1 LAGDGEI
8 SEAGER
14 VKRALGSAVAHQ
26 PSLACDYYL
35 AVATGTDVIAAEA
48 ISVSGVALGTVNVNT

>member
-1 LAGDGEI
+1 MVRSQKPANAS
-8 SEAGER
+8 SEPIA
-14 VKRALGSAVAHQ
+14 SAVAHQ